1 LILLVKNL
9 RTILYTIFFPLTH
22 LFYIMCRNFNTCIHV
37 IYLYVILIY
46 YLSKTAFLEKIFP
59 EHDALFLFL
68 YLSLY
73 LREVHRGY
81 RFTLRTM
88 LRSPFQ
94 YNTNEAYEATS
105 LLFISY
111 PVHECARA

>member
-1 LILLVKNL
+1 MM
-9 RTILYTIFFPLTH
+9 LYFSLS
-22 LFYIMCRNFNTCIHV
+22 LSLSLS
-37 IYLYVILIY
+37 IYLSIY
-46 YLSKTAFLEKIFP
+46 
-59 EHDALFLFL
+59 L

-81 RFTLRTM
+81 QFTLRTM

-94 YNTNEAYEATS
+94 YNTNEAYEATF
-105 LLFISY
+105 LLFIPY